1 MTINKIKDGSK
12 MTIALDGKLDS
23 KTSPVLE
30 AELKTSLDGITEL
43 IMDFKDLAYIS
54 SAGMRVLL
62 TAHKTMEQQGRMVV
76 RNVNEEIDEVFEIT
90 GFCDKLNIEK

>member
-1 MTINKIKDGSK
+1 MTIKKSIEGSK
-12 MTIALDGKLDS
+12 MTVALVGKLDS

-30 AELKTSLDGITEL
+30 AELRAAIPGITEL
-43 IMDFKDLAYIS
+43 IMDFAELSYIS

-62 TAHKTMEQQGRMVV
+62 SAHKTMEMQGRMVV